1 MNRNKESI
9 QLQLTLE
16 EVNEILSALA
26 IGQYN
31 VVAPIINKI
40 SLQTGMQLSAN
51 TPEKIAA

>member
-9 QLQLTLE
+9 QLQLTVE

-40 SLQTGMQLSAN
+40 SSQTGMQLSAN
-51 TPEKIAA
+51 APEKIAA

>member
-9 QLQLTLE
+9 QLQLTVE
-16 EVNEILSALA
+16 EVNAILSALV

-51 TPEKIAA
+51 APEKIAA